1 MKMFGDIS
9 SFTGGLDRLDT
20 YKQSKPLIL
29 EHKLSQKKA
38 EQINVMINVTGPITR
53 YSSAWVL
60 DIVIVIVN

>member
-1 MKMFGDIS
+1 MIGDIS

-38 EQINVMINVTGPITR
+38 EQINVINVTGPITR